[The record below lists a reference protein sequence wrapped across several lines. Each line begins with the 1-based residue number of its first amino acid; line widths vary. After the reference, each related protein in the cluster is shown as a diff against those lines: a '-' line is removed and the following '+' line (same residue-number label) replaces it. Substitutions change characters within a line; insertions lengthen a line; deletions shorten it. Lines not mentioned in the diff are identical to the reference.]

1 MMHEL
6 EHKAKKELEKI
17 AEQGFTNSNLE
28 IAYKLIDIVKD
39 IKEIDEKEEGQYD
52 RYNGY
57 RDNRDR
63 YIGDMDYRNGDY
75 RPDGYRGSDY
85 RGSSYPEHRG
95 NDRLNRNID
104 RIKEGADMYWYG
116 RERYN
121 AGGNKEQMNDSLENM
136 MYAVCS
142 LIESG
147 MEIAETPEEK
157 EIIRKHIRKL
167 QNL

>member
-1 MMHEL
+1 MHEL

-17 AEQGFTNSNLE
+17 ADQGFTTSNLE
-28 IAYKLIDIVKD
+28 IASKLVDIVKD
-39 IKEIDEKEEGQYD
+39 IHEIDEKEGEQYG
-52 RYNGY
+52 RYDGY

-63 YIGDMDYRNGDY
+63 YPMNSIFSTSR
-75 RPDGYRGSDY
+75 DGYMGSRDGGY
-85 RGSSYPEHRG
+85 QNGRG
-95 NDRLNRNID
+95 NERFNRNID

-121 AGGNKEQMNDSLENM
+121 AGGNKEQMNESLENM

-147 MEIAETPEEK
+147 MDIAETPEEK

-167 QNL
+167 QSL

>member
-6 EHKAKKELEKI
+6 ERKAKKELERI
-17 AEQGFTNSNLE
+17 ADQGFTTSNLE
-28 IAYKLIDIVKD
+28 VAYKLIDIVKD
-39 IKEIDEKEEGQYD
+39 IKEIECDEKKLENGE
-52 RYNGY
+52 YNGY

-63 YIGDMDYRNGDY
+63 YMNDRYMNDRYMDDRPLDYRTG
-75 RPDGYRGSDY
+75 GYSNY
-85 RGSSYPEHRG
+85 RG
-95 NDRLNRNID
+95 NDRLNRSID

-116 RERYN
+116 REKYN
-121 AGGNKEQMNDSLENM
+121 AGGNKEQMNESLENM

-147 MEIAETPEEK
+147 MDIAETPEEK

>member
-1 MMHEL
+1 MHEL
-6 EHKAKKELEKI
+6 KNKINKELDRI
-17 AEQGFTNSNLE
+17 AEQGLTTSNLE
-28 IAYKLIDIVKD
+28 VASKLVDMLKD
-39 IKEIDEKEEGQYD
+39 MHEIEEGKQGGEYGMYGRYD
-52 RYNGY
+52 GY
-57 RDNRDR
+57 RD
-63 YIGDMDYRNGDY
+63 YR
-75 RPDGYRGSDY
+75 DGYRGDY
-85 RGSSYPEHRG
+85 RESNYRDGSYSNYRG
-95 NDRLNRNID
+95 NERMNRNID

-121 AGGNKEQMNDSLENM
+121 AGGNKEQMNESLENM

-167 QNL
+167 QSL

>member
-17 AEQGFTNSNLE
+17 ADQGFTNSNLDV
-28 IAYKLIDIVKD
+28 AYKLVDIVKD
-39 IKEIDEKEEGQYD
+39 IKEIEEKDSSGGQYG
-52 RYNGY
+52 RYDGY
-57 RDNRDR
+57 RDYRDDYLGNRSSYMTRD
-63 YIGDMDYRNGDY
+63 N
-75 RPDGYRGSDY
+75 YRGNE
-85 RGSSYPEHRG
+85 RF
-95 NDRLNRNID
+95 NRNID

-121 AGGNKEQMNDSLENM
+121 AGGNKEQMNESLENM

-147 MEIAETPEEK
+147 MDIAETPEEK

-167 QNL
+167 QSL